1 MNNAVTWRFFQEI
14 NKKKKEKKLKIIFQY
29 IYIYTHNNT
38 VLYNSRPFST
48 SPHDPETT
56 EEGRISIALEYPATK
71 TDTWILDQTETRQG

>member
-1 MNNAVTWRFFQEI
+1 MNDAVTWRFFQEI
-14 NKKKKEKKLKIIFQY
+14 NKKKKEKKSKNNFPIY
-29 IYIYTHNNT
+29 IYIYNNT

-71 TDTWILDQTETRQG
+71 TDTWILDQTEIR